1 FSPQQFA
8 ALELAEALT
17 VVDGTADAVA
27 DATEVFSPEQV
38 AALEWAIILIN
49 SYNRISIGSGHP
61 PAGAR

>member
-1 FSPQQFA
+1 M
-8 ALELAEALT
+8 
-17 VVDGTADAVA
+17 VDGTADAVA